1 MSAMHHHGGVAARTF
16 TGRLKWSMAATV
28 GLVTAEFIGG
38 LAAHSIA
45 LITDAVHN
53 LTDVPT
59 LVISWLAAR
68 WAERPPTSEKTY
80 GYHRVS
86 VLAAFTNALLLLLV
100 AFFLLAESYERLR
113 HPQPVHAEWMLG
125 LGVVALAVNG
135 GITLA
140 LVRGRR
146 DLNLRSVLVHNFG
159 DALSNAG
166 ILLGAVVMRRTG
178 IYWIDP
184 LLGAAIGL
192 LVLWSTVSILRE
204 SSHILLEGFPREM
217 KLEDIA
223 RAILS
228 VEPVQE
234 VHDIHVW
241 TLTTDLHILSCHVR
255 IPDLGLDAT
264 ERLRQRINERLAS
277 QFHIHH
283 TTIQF
288 EPVGLPAHSGLHM
301 PAPYDSSA

>member
-113 HPQPVHAEWMLG
+113 HPQPVHTEWMLG
-125 LGVVALAVNG
+125 LGVVALAVN
-135 GITLA
+135 
-140 LVRGRR
+140 
-146 DLNLRSVLVHNFG
+146 
-159 DALSNAG
+159 AG
-166 ILLGAVVMRRTG
+166 ILVGAVVMRRTG

-184 LLGAAIGL
+184 LLGATIGL